1 MNRFLSFLSSL
12 IITVGFL
19 TSVSYA
25 QMSDPYADSYVHKE
39 GSNNPFEP
47 DDFIKLSNKS
57 DGSILDNIEREA
69 DNVQDQFKSKQK
81 SIILDMWVHELVG
94 NSSISEAAQ
103 NAINSIVNEVKQT
116 ATDVDQDGLIDT
128 VKSKLTEA
136 SKNVPSLSG
145 ALGNVLGTLGR
156 TVKAGWL
163 TSDLR
168 ALFYSQNTI
177 AKDYYDF
184 LKKNYGDDKG
194 IMQAAEEMVALGEQA
209 KKLEEL
215 ADSKEMLDDNGGELY
230 VYVTESG
237 QRIYFVK
244 KEFSMISNYTS
255 ISGTTKGC
263 MPLPAKIAEN
273 RSCFFCPLFLT
284 IFNAAQTMATNAF
297 AKLASPIATVLM
309 VGFAIYIAFLVLQH
323 VSSMSAQTSAKF
335 LNSLLA
341 QAMKVGFAFLLL
353 MNPDFVYNKFLG
365 PVLDAGTELGGALLF
380 EEGSGFMEWCS
391 VEENIQSKITEMV
404 SGNVEGDSS
413 ARLKEGLIPSYLY
426 VKISC
431 FIRSVQAE
439 ISTMQ
444 SIGSTLMCVSRNSA
458 AEDNWG
464 GLPDVSMM
472 FQGFVIWIMSLL
484 MSLAFAFYLIDA
496 TVRLGII
503 GALMPFFIACWPF
516 KPTRGYTQK
525 GWQLFLNTFFVY
537 AMMGL
542 VISVNLQL
550 ITQGLSTGSGGLDEI
565 EDAINGD
572 NVLVLKDLLD
582 IGFSGFLVLI
592 ACCLFAFQLTGK
604 ASGIADQFA
613 GGAGENIGS
622 NLGTLAA
629 SGAKSA
635 ATGTIGLGK
644 KAMQVTGVTAAARK
658 GLDSAKDGIMRS
670 IGLGRYSGKAGT
682 AGGGSSGN
690 GGGSSG
696 SNNGGGNGGGSS
708 GSSGSGNNS
717 GNNSGGQQNQN
728 QQGASNS
735 ELEKYRKAIDELNKK
750 IKDLEELIKK
760 QEKLIK
766 DSSGDITNLQR
777 NLNQLNS
784 SLAASR
790 AEVNKFKE
798 LLNKGFGNV
807 SSRFDVAMKQLA
819 VAQGLFAVASQRAD
833 AAKGTPL
840 EGQRNA
846 EKAAAYQNMMT
857 AQGQVQQTGA
867 ALKDAEQ
874 KLGNNNP
881 YATPELKQDKQRLDE
896 ANKNLTM
903 QSTMHAEYARESQ
916 QLDNIIKTSKDPNAV
931 AQAKNRKQ
939 QVSAEQE
946 KIRNA
951 IDQEQKVRDAT
962 FEKLSNVAGTKENQD
977 RLNQVQK
984 TMDYY
989 EQNKSYYG
997 NKSGRETYEQSI
1009 SEKTHN
1015 DTIARTQREQAQ
1027 NSQNRQ
1033 ENQKLMEAKQRQIA
1047 QDEALLKQQKE
1058 QAQKEADA
1066 QSKAL
1071 YEQQVKE
1078 REAMIAKAQQELE
1091 QMKQNESKY
1100 AQKDVDL
1107 RQQEARDKRAAEQAA
1122 KDRAFYNKFV
1132 RPRS

>member
-69 DNVQDQFKSKQK
+69 DNVQDQFKSKQN

-116 ATDVDQDGLIDT
+116 ATDVDQDGLINT

-136 SKNVPSLSG
+136 SKNIPSLSG

-163 TSDLR
+163 TSDLK

-525 GWQLFLNTFFVY
+525 GWQLFLNTFFIY

-629 SGAKSA
+629 SGAKA
-635 ATGTIGLGK
+635 ATTGTIGLGK
-644 KAMQVTGVTAAARK
+644 KAMQVTGLAAAARK

-670 IGLGRYSGKAGT
+670 IGLGRYSGKAGK
-682 AGGGSSGN
+682 AGGGS
-690 GGGSSG
+690 
-696 SNNGGGNGGGSS
+696 GGNGGGSS
-708 GSSGSGNNS
+708 GGGNNG
-717 GNNSGGQQNQN
+717 GNNGGGNNGGGNNGGQQSQN
-728 QQGASNS
+728 QQQPDGQSNPNQQQPDGQPNPNQQQPDGQPNPNQQQPDGQPNPNQQQPDGQQNPNQQQPNGQ
-735 ELEKYRKAIDELNKK
+735 KP
-750 IKDLEELIKK
+750 
-760 QEKLIK
+760 
-766 DSSGDITNLQR
+766 SSQQQAYTQALSSHSTAMQR
-777 NLNQLNS
+777 
-784 SLAASR
+784 LAA
-790 AEVNKFKE
+790 AK
-798 LLNKGFGNV
+798 
-807 SSRFDVAMKQLA
+807 
-819 VAQGLFAVASQRAD
+819 GLFAVASQRAD

-896 ANKNLTM
+896 ANKNLAM

>member
-525 GWQLFLNTFFVY
+525 GWQLFLNTFFIY

-629 SGAKSA
+629 SGAKA
-635 ATGTIGLGK
+635 ATTGTIGLGK

-658 GLDSAKDGIMRS
+658 GLDLAKDGIMRS
-670 IGLGRYSGKAGT
+670 IGLGRYSGKAGKAGK
-682 AGGGSSGN
+682 AGGGS
-690 GGGSSG
+690 
-696 SNNGGGNGGGSS
+696 GGNGGGSS
-708 GSSGSGNNS
+708 GGGNNGGNNS

-728 QQGASNS
+728 QQQPDGQSNPNQQQPDGQPNPNQQQPDGQPNPNQQQPDGQQNPNQQQPNGQKPS
-735 ELEKYRKAIDELNKK
+735 SQQQAYTQALSSHSTAMQRLE
-750 IKDLEELIKK
+750 
-760 QEKLIK
+760 
-766 DSSGDITNLQR
+766 
-777 NLNQLNS
+777 
-784 SLAASR
+784 AA
-790 AEVNKFKE
+790 K
-798 LLNKGFGNV
+798 
-807 SSRFDVAMKQLA
+807 
-819 VAQGLFAVASQRAD
+819 GLFAVASQRAD

-874 KLGNNNP
+874 KLGNDNP

-896 ANKNLTM
+896 ANKNLAM
-903 QSTMHAEYARESQ
+903 QSTMHAEYAREQQ

-977 RLNQVQK
+977 RLKQVQK

-989 EQNKSYYG
+989 EQNKSHYG

-1100 AQKDVDL
+1100 AQKDIDL
-1107 RQQEARDKRAAEQAA
+1107 RHQEARDKRAAEQAA

>member
-1 MNRFLSFLSSL
+1 
-12 IITVGFL
+12 
-19 TSVSYA
+19 
-25 QMSDPYADSYVHKE
+25 
-39 GSNNPFEP
+39 
-47 DDFIKLSNKS
+47 
-57 DGSILDNIEREA
+57 
-69 DNVQDQFKSKQK
+69 
-81 SIILDMWVHELVG
+81 
-94 NSSISEAAQ
+94 
-103 NAINSIVNEVKQT
+103 
-116 ATDVDQDGLIDT
+116 
-128 VKSKLTEA
+128 
-136 SKNVPSLSG
+136 
-145 ALGNVLGTLGR
+145 
-156 TVKAGWL
+156 
-163 TSDLR
+163 
-168 ALFYSQNTI
+168 
-177 AKDYYDF
+177 
-184 LKKNYGDDKG
+184 
-194 IMQAAEEMVALGEQA
+194 
-209 KKLEEL
+209 
-215 ADSKEMLDDNGGELY
+215 
-230 VYVTESG
+230 
-237 QRIYFVK
+237 
-244 KEFSMISNYTS
+244 
-255 ISGTTKGC
+255 
-263 MPLPAKIAEN
+263 
-273 RSCFFCPLFLT
+273 
-284 IFNAAQTMATNAF
+284 
-297 AKLASPIATVLM
+297 
-309 VGFAIYIAFLVLQH
+309 
-323 VSSMSAQTSAKF
+323 
-335 LNSLLA
+335 
-341 QAMKVGFAFLLL
+341 
-353 MNPDFVYNKFLG
+353 
-365 PVLDAGTELGGALLF
+365 
-380 EEGSGFMEWCS
+380 MEWCS

-525 GWQLFLNTFFVY
+525 GWQLFLNTFFIY

-629 SGAKSA
+629 SGAKA
-635 ATGTIGLGK
+635 ATTGTIGLGK

-658 GLDSAKDGIMRS
+658 GLDLAKDGIMRS
-670 IGLGRYSGKAGT
+670 IGLGRYSGKAGKAGK
-682 AGGGSSGN
+682 AGGGS
-690 GGGSSG
+690 
-696 SNNGGGNGGGSS
+696 GGNGGGSS
-708 GSSGSGNNS
+708 GGGNNGGNNS

-728 QQGASNS
+728 QQQPDGQSNPNQQQPDGQPNPNQQQPDGQPNPNQQQPDGQS
-735 ELEKYRKAIDELNKK
+735 NPNQQQPDGQPNPNQQQPNGQKPSSQQQAYTQALSSHSTAMQRLE
-750 IKDLEELIKK
+750 
-760 QEKLIK
+760 
-766 DSSGDITNLQR
+766 
-777 NLNQLNS
+777 
-784 SLAASR
+784 AA
-790 AEVNKFKE
+790 K
-798 LLNKGFGNV
+798 
-807 SSRFDVAMKQLA
+807 
-819 VAQGLFAVASQRAD
+819 GLFAVASQRAD

-896 ANKNLTM
+896 ANKNLAM

-989 EQNKSYYG
+989 EQNKSHYG

-1027 NSQNRQ
+1027 NTQNRQ
-1033 ENQKLMEAKQRQIA
+1033 DNQKQMEAKQRQIA

-1107 RQQEARDKRAAEQAA
+1107 RHQEARDKRAAEQAA

>member
-365 PVLDAGTELGGALLF
+365 PVLDAGTELGGAL
-380 EEGSGFMEWCS
+380 
-391 VEENIQSKITEMV
+391 
-404 SGNVEGDSS
+404 
-413 ARLKEGLIPSYLY
+413 
-426 VKISC
+426 
-431 FIRSVQAE
+431 
-439 ISTMQ
+439 
-444 SIGSTLMCVSRNSA
+444 
-458 AEDNWG
+458 
-464 GLPDVSMM
+464 
-472 FQGFVIWIMSLL
+472 
-484 MSLAFAFYLIDA
+484 
-496 TVRLGII
+496 
-503 GALMPFFIACWPF
+503 
-516 KPTRGYTQK
+516 
-525 GWQLFLNTFFVY
+525 
-537 AMMGL
+537 
-542 VISVNLQL
+542 
-550 ITQGLSTGSGGLDEI
+550 
-565 EDAINGD
+565 
-572 NVLVLKDLLD
+572 
-582 IGFSGFLVLI
+582 
-592 ACCLFAFQLTGK
+592 
-604 ASGIADQFA
+604 
-613 GGAGENIGS
+613 
-622 NLGTLAA
+622 
-629 SGAKSA
+629 
-635 ATGTIGLGK
+635 
-644 KAMQVTGVTAAARK
+644 
-658 GLDSAKDGIMRS
+658 
-670 IGLGRYSGKAGT
+670 
-682 AGGGSSGN
+682 
-690 GGGSSG
+690 
-696 SNNGGGNGGGSS
+696 
-708 GSSGSGNNS
+708 
-717 GNNSGGQQNQN
+717 
-728 QQGASNS
+728 
-735 ELEKYRKAIDELNKK
+735 
-750 IKDLEELIKK
+750 
-760 QEKLIK
+760 
-766 DSSGDITNLQR
+766 
-777 NLNQLNS
+777 
-784 SLAASR
+784 
-790 AEVNKFKE
+790 
-798 LLNKGFGNV
+798 
-807 SSRFDVAMKQLA
+807 
-819 VAQGLFAVASQRAD
+819 
-833 AAKGTPL
+833 
-840 EGQRNA
+840 
-846 EKAAAYQNMMT
+846 
-857 AQGQVQQTGA
+857 
-867 ALKDAEQ
+867 
-874 KLGNNNP
+874 
-881 YATPELKQDKQRLDE
+881 
-896 ANKNLTM
+896 
-903 QSTMHAEYARESQ
+903 
-916 QLDNIIKTSKDPNAV
+916 
-931 AQAKNRKQ
+931 
-939 QVSAEQE
+939 
-946 KIRNA
+946 
-951 IDQEQKVRDAT
+951 
-962 FEKLSNVAGTKENQD
+962 
-977 RLNQVQK
+977 
-984 TMDYY
+984 
-989 EQNKSYYG
+989 
-997 NKSGRETYEQSI
+997 
-1009 SEKTHN
+1009 
-1015 DTIARTQREQAQ
+1015 
-1027 NSQNRQ
+1027 
-1033 ENQKLMEAKQRQIA
+1033 
-1047 QDEALLKQQKE
+1047 
-1058 QAQKEADA
+1058 
-1066 QSKAL
+1066 
-1071 YEQQVKE
+1071 
-1078 REAMIAKAQQELE
+1078 
-1091 QMKQNESKY
+1091 
-1100 AQKDVDL
+1100 
-1107 RQQEARDKRAAEQAA
+1107 
-1122 KDRAFYNKFV
+1122 
-1132 RPRS
+1132 

>member
-69 DNVQDQFKSKQK
+69 DNVQDQFKSKQN

-116 ATDVDQDGLIDT
+116 ATDVDQDGLINT

-163 TSDLR
+163 TSDLK

-444 SIGSTLMCVSRNSA
+444 SIGSTLMCVARNSA

-525 GWQLFLNTFFVY
+525 GWQLFLNTFFIY

-670 IGLGRYSGKAGT
+670 IGLGRYSGKAGK
-682 AGGGSSGN
+682 AGGGSGGN

-696 SNNGGGNGGGSS
+696 SNNGGGNGGNNGSNN
-708 GSSGSGNNS
+708 GGGNGGNNGS
-717 GNNSGGQQNQN
+717 NNGGGNGGQQSQN
-728 QQGASNS
+728 QQQPDGQPNPNQQQPDGQPNPNQQQPEGQSNPNQQQPDGQQS
-735 ELEKYRKAIDELNKK
+735 QNQQQPNGQKPSPQQQAYTQAL
-750 IKDLEELIKK
+750 
-760 QEKLIK
+760 
-766 DSSGDITNLQR
+766 SSHSTAMQR
-777 NLNQLNS
+777 
-784 SLAASR
+784 LAA
-790 AEVNKFKE
+790 
-798 LLNKGFGNV
+798 
-807 SSRFDVAMKQLA
+807 
-819 VAQGLFAVASQRAD
+819 AQGLFAVASQRAD

-896 ANKNLTM
+896 ANKNLAM

-1107 RQQEARDKRAAEQAA
+1107 RHQEARDKRAAEQAA

>member
-444 SIGSTLMCVSRNSA
+444 SIGSTLMCVARNSA

-472 FQGFVIWIMSLL
+472 FQGFVIWVMSLL

-525 GWQLFLNTFFVY
+525 GWQLFLNTFFIY

-658 GLDSAKDGIMRS
+658 GLDLAKDGIMRS
-670 IGLGRYSGKAGT
+670 IGLGRYSGKAGKAGK
-682 AGGGSSGN
+682 AGGGS
-690 GGGSSG
+690 
-696 SNNGGGNGGGSS
+696 GGNGGGSS
-708 GSSGSGNNS
+708 GGGNNGGNNGGGSSGGGNNG
-717 GNNSGGQQNQN
+717 GNNGGQQSQN
-728 QQGASNS
+728 QQQPDGQQNPNQQQPDGQPNPNQQQPDGQPNPNQQQPNGQKPSPQQQAYTQA
-735 ELEKYRKAIDELNKK
+735 L
-750 IKDLEELIKK
+750 
-760 QEKLIK
+760 
-766 DSSGDITNLQR
+766 SSHSTAMQR
-777 NLNQLNS
+777 
-784 SLAASR
+784 LAA
-790 AEVNKFKE
+790 
-798 LLNKGFGNV
+798 
-807 SSRFDVAMKQLA
+807 
-819 VAQGLFAVASQRAD
+819 AQGLFAVASQRAD

-896 ANKNLTM
+896 ANKNLAM

-1107 RQQEARDKRAAEQAA
+1107 RHQEARDKRAAEQAA

>member
-145 ALGNVLGTLGR
+145 DLRNVLGTLGR

-444 SIGSTLMCVSRNSA
+444 SIGSTLMCVARNSA

-472 FQGFVIWIMSLL
+472 FQGFVIWVMSLL

-516 KPTRGYTQK
+516 KPTRDYTQK
-525 GWQLFLNTFFVY
+525 GWKLFLNTFFVY

-629 SGAKSA
+629 SGAKA
-635 ATGTIGLGK
+635 ATTGTIGLGK
-644 KAMQVTGVTAAARK
+644 KAMQVTGLAAAARK

-682 AGGGSSGN
+682 AGGGSG
-690 GGGSSG
+690 G
-696 SNNGGGNGGGSS
+696 SNNGGGNGG
-708 GSSGSGNNS
+708 SSGSGGSKPYQNQQQPDGQSNPNQQQPDGQPNPNQQQPDGQS
-717 GNNSGGQQNQN
+717 NPNQQQPDGQQNPN
-728 QQGASNS
+728 QQQPNGQKPSPQQQAYTQA
-735 ELEKYRKAIDELNKK
+735 L
-750 IKDLEELIKK
+750 
-760 QEKLIK
+760 
-766 DSSGDITNLQR
+766 SSHSTAMQR
-777 NLNQLNS
+777 
-784 SLAASR
+784 LAA
-790 AEVNKFKE
+790 
-798 LLNKGFGNV
+798 
-807 SSRFDVAMKQLA
+807 
-819 VAQGLFAVASQRAD
+819 AQGLFAVASQRAD

-896 ANKNLTM
+896 ANKNLAM

-977 RLNQVQK
+977 RLKQVQK

-989 EQNKSYYG
+989 EQNKSHYG

-1107 RQQEARDKRAAEQAA
+1107 RHQEARDKRAAEQAA